1 MSDTKQATQPV
12 FEVRELQKYFPLDR
26 GMRFSKGAVAKAV
39 DKVSFRLER
48 GRILGLVGESGCGKT
63 TTGRVALRL
72 LSPTGGR
79 IFLDGHDI
87 TTTRDL
93 KALRKQIQ
101 FVFQDPYSSLDAR
114 MSIYRIL
121 KEPLDNLFV
130 GMSRVEKK
138 ERIAQMLGKVGL
150 LPDHLGR
157 FPHEFSGGQRQRI
170 AIARALI
177 SEPQIVILDE
187 PVSALDVSIQAQIL
201 NLLRKL
207 QQSLGVSL
215 IFISHDLAVVR
226 HLCDEVAVMYL
237 GRIVESSPSQRLYE
251 NPLHPY
257 TEALLSAVPIPDPD
271 LERQRQTKYL
281 GGDVPSPLAVPSGC
295 TFHPRCPLADGQCRK
310 VRPALAEVESGH
322 MVACLKRNAS

>member
-1 MSDTKQATQPV
+1 MIASKQAAPPV
-12 FEVRELQKYFPLDR
+12 FEVRDLRKYFPLDR
-26 GMRFSKGAVAKAV
+26 GMRFSQGPVVKAV
-39 DKVSFRLER
+39 DQVSFSLQR
-48 GRILGLVGESGCGKT
+48 GRVLGLVGESGCGKT

-79 IFLDGHDI
+79 IFLAGRDI
-87 TTTRDL
+87 TTARDL
-93 KALRKQIQ
+93 KALRKQMQ

-114 MSIYRIL
+114 MSVYRIL
-121 KEPLDNLFV
+121 KEPLDNLFQ
-130 GMSRVEKK
+130 GMSRGEKK
-138 ERIAQMLGKVGL
+138 ERIAGMLGQVGL
-150 LPDHLGR
+150 QPEHLGR

-237 GRIVESSPSQRLYE
+237 GRIVESSSSQSLYE
-251 NPLHPY
+251 SPRHPY

-271 LERQRQTKYL
+271 LERRRRTKYL
-281 GGDVPSPLAVPSGC
+281 GGDVPSPLAVPEGC
-295 TFHPRCPLADGQCRK
+295 AFHPRCPLADGQCRRE
-310 VRPALAEVESGH
+310 RPALAEVAGGH
-322 MVACLKRNAS
+322 RVACFKRSSS